1 MSLLF
6 RYKVMPVPHAV
17 PPLGGRWSR
26 PRPRIIVSV
35 IGPRNTFPQDG
46 LLDTGADDTVFPESL
61 ASYIGLDLTNA
72 PVGRLTT
79 ATLANALVRYAQVA
93 LRVTDGKEQREW
105 PAWVGFTSAKLQSP
119 LLGFAGFLQ
128 YFTAIF
134 RGDREEVELTVNS
147 LYPGT

>member
-6 RYKVMPVPHAV
+6 RYTIIAVPHAV
-17 PPLGGRWSR
+17 VPLGGRWSR
-26 PRPRIIVSV
+26 PRPFIPVGV
-35 IGPRNTFPQDG
+35 IGPANTSAVDG
-46 LLDTGADDTVFPESL
+46 YLDTGADDTIFPEGL
-61 ASYIGLDLTNA
+61 AKYIGVDLSNA

-79 ATLANALVRYAQVA
+79 ATLANSPVRYAQVT
-93 LRVTDGKEQREW
+93 LRVTDGKEHREW
-105 PAWVGFTSAKLQSP
+105 PAWVGFTPAKLQSP

-128 YFTAIF
+128 FFTAAF